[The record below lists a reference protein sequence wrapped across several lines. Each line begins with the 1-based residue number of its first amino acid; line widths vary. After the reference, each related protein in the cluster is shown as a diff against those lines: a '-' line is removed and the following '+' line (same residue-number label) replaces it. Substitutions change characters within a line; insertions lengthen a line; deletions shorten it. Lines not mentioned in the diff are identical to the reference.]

1 MTKVINVVGAVLIR
15 DGKVLC
21 ARRGPGRSLAYFW
34 EFPGGKLEADE
45 TPVEAL
51 SRELKEELKIEV
63 VIEPEVFEDASY
75 TYDFG
80 TVHMKTLICH
90 LKSGE
95 PVLTEHVDLKWL
107 APSELE
113 KLEWAPVDIPTVK
126 KLVGQGD
133 IYG

>member
-1 MTKVINVVGAVLIR
+1 MAKVIKVVGAVLIR

-21 ARRGPGRSLAYFW
+21 AKRGPGRSLAYLW
-34 EFPGGKLEADE
+34 EFPGGKLEAGE

-51 SRELKEELKIEV
+51 ARELKEELKIEV
-63 VIEPEVFEDASY
+63 SIEPEIFEDASY
-75 TYDFG
+75 EYDFG

-90 LKSGE
+90 LHRGE

-113 KLEWAPVDIPTVK
+113 TLEWAPVDIPTVK

>member
-1 MTKVINVVGAVLIR
+1 MCETWSGA
-15 DGKVLC
+15 
-21 ARRGPGRSLAYFW
+21 
-34 EFPGGKLEADE
+34 EFGVFLGISWGKLEADE
-45 TPVEAL
+45 TPEEAL

-107 APSELE
+107 VPSQLE
-113 KLEWAPVDIPTVK
+113 QLEWAPVDIPTVK